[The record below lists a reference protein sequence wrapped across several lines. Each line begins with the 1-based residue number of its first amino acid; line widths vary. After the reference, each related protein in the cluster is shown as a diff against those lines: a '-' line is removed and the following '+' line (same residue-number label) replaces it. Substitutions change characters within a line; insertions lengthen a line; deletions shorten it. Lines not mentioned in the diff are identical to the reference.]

1 MEHLRLPSAVQMVVP
16 QSLYK
21 QYIGEFTDEQF
32 YFMHLLVRKMLETP
46 NTHDFIH
53 LGIRIL
59 EKQLGRNTRTAT
71 IQPLIDLLVIEVQS
85 SITSKESYSA
95 GGRSKGFRLNEI
107 LRDEVKR
114 DQVMAY
120 WSHQQSSLARRLK
133 KNRIEIRVGALK
145 GHPRLIREYDWLC
158 KLTLDRPKAEDFR
171 EQFELSGMR
180 GNIPFSKQS
189 AIRLDSDVYALS
201 RLKAEDFLF
210 TYNGIRLTTVVT
222 VAMREIR
229 KCLMDS
235 KGNHFIELDLRSSQI
250 VFLCKA
256 LALTIEYNISEN
268 YHSQL
273 LEFVSKDVDIYSPSI
288 QQSTDIAAF
297 IRRVLSDDIYSE
309 LYHLEAGYS
318 EEWIPGDD
326 GVPFKS
332 SSRISLDKFLTKD
345 RGLFKKQVLSELL
358 FNYYTRTQLIPRLVR
373 AFEESYPNVV
383 QLLKGMA
390 SESKNWKKSA
400 DLAEITQAYES
411 YFFHTVGL
419 DALVKAYPTREFYL
433 VHDSVGAPEDI
444 AEECQQI
451 LNKALERHLGI
462 PSGLNLIAVD

>member
-1 MEHLRLPSAVQMVVP
+1 MVP

-21 QYIGEFTDEQF
+21 QYKGEFTDEQF
-32 YFMHLLVRKMLETP
+32 YFIHLLVRKMLDAP
-46 NTHDFIH
+46 KPHYFIH
-53 LGIRIL
+53 LSIRIL

-71 IQPLIDLLVIEVQS
+71 IQPLLDLLVVEVQS
-85 SITSKESYSA
+85 SITSKESYSS
-95 GGRSKGFRLNEI
+95 GNRSKGFRLNEI

-114 DQVMAY
+114 DQVIAY
-120 WSHQQSSLARRLK
+120 WSDPKSCLARRLK
-133 KNRIEIRVGALK
+133 KNRIERRVGALK

-158 KLTLDRPKAEDFR
+158 KLTLDSPKAKDFR

-180 GNIPFSKQS
+180 GKKPFSKQS

-210 TYNGIRLTTVVT
+210 THNGIRLTTVVT
-222 VAMREIR
+222 GAMREIR

-235 KGNHFIELDLRSSQI
+235 KGNHFTELDLRSSQI

-256 LALTIEYNISEN
+256 LTLSIEYNICKN

-273 LEFVSKDVDIYSPSI
+273 LEFVSKDVDIYSHSVE
-288 QQSTDIAAF
+288 QSTDIAAF

-326 GVPFKS
+326 GVLS
-332 SSRISLDKFLTKD
+332 IYSSRISLDKFLTKD
-345 RGLFKKQVLSELL
+345 RDLFKKQVLSALL
-358 FNYYTRTQLIPRLVR
+358 FNYYTRKKLIPSLVR
-373 AFEESYPNVV
+373 ASEESYPNVV
-383 QLLKGMA
+383 ELLKGMA
-390 SESKNWKKSA
+390 SESTQRKKSA
-400 DLAEITQAYES
+400 DLAKITQAYES

-419 DALVKAYPTREFYL
+419 DALVKAYPSREFYL

-462 PSGLNLIAVD
+462 PAGLKLISED